1 MKKLLSFLLIFTMLI
16 TFTAP
21 VYADEAQINK
31 IAEALT
37 ADNSSEKN
45 EQVNKVAAGNNDIS
59 LSNEDAKKVYDEFY
73 NDVKY
78 TENNEEW
85 DNAVFIQYKL
95 FESDYIEWFE
105 KYVKGGTKEIFH
117 PMSLFDKFIWS
128 ESYLRFAWAVNVG
141 KFDTYYGNEKN
152 FETHIT
158 SNVVNIMKNAKDSEK
173 AVKAYLKLAKW
184 QYEYVR
190 QNGGPFNFI
199 NNRTY
204 FEEIST
210 DEDSN
215 TDNAV
220 SSSKTSEVPE
230 VNEKSEVLDSNGLS
244 EKDKK
249 EMEEAA
255 NELLKSADDK
265 TKEEVKKKGIWDDF
279 LTALSGNIITI
290 VIIIVLAVALAIV
303 VWKGKALG
311 VEDDSSD
318 SGVEDTHNK

>member
-1 MKKLLSFLLIFTMLI
+1 MLRLHISHKIGGASLDWKQRKEIKMKKVILSLLILSLFI
-16 TFTAP
+16 TSTSTAFANEASSGSTSETATSDN
-21 VYADEAQINK
+21 ADFSVEPQNDGSEAQ
-31 IAEALT
+31 
-37 ADNSSEKN
+37 
-45 EQVNKVAAGNNDIS
+45 
-59 LSNEDAKKVYDEFY
+59 KVYEEFY
-73 NDVKY
+73 NAVKF
-78 TENNEEW
+78 TENNKEW

-199 NNRTY
+199 NNKTY
-204 FEEIST
+204 FEEIGEE
-210 DEDSN
+210 DEDGESIVDDSTSN
-215 TDNAV
+215 V
-220 SSSKTSEVPE
+220 SEVPE
-230 VNEKSEVLDSNGLS
+230 ESTTSETSEVLDSKGLS
-244 EKDKK
+244 KEDKEELAQAAK
-249 EMEEAA
+249 ELREDSSSKTEEAKSMSGSEKA
-255 NELLKSADDK
+255 TGMNMTNIIMLLVIVCLLGVVGVLL
-265 TKEEVKKKGIWDDF
+265 VKKKK
-279 LTALSGNIITI
+279 SN
-290 VIIIVLAVALAIV
+290 
-303 VWKGKALG
+303 
-311 VEDDSSD
+311 
-318 SGVEDTHNK
+318 

>member
-1 MKKLLSFLLIFTMLI
+1 MLI

-152 FETHIT
+152 FAE
-158 SNVVNIMKNAKDSEK
+158 E
-173 AVKAYLKLAKW
+173 KLA
-184 QYEYVR
+184 EV
-190 QNGGPFNFI
+190 NGK
-199 NNRTY
+199 
-204 FEEIST
+204 
-210 DEDSN
+210 
-215 TDNAV
+215 
-220 SSSKTSEVPE
+220 SSSYTAILSNMGQTITVTNPKKITPPTGLHRELAPYLMSIFGFAAMAGLYFGI
-230 VNEKSEVLDSNGLS
+230 NEKRRRE
-244 EKDKK
+244 
-249 EMEEAA
+249 
-255 NELLKSADDK
+255 
-265 TKEEVKKKGIWDDF
+265 I
-279 LTALSGNIITI
+279 
-290 VIIIVLAVALAIV
+290 
-303 VWKGKALG
+303 
-311 VEDDSSD
+311 
-318 SGVEDTHNK
+318 